1 MNRTHRMGTLLCA
14 AALLAAA
21 GCSNDANIS
30 EPNTGDGTSITSTEA
45 ASTESSTVDPCSVST
60 VAGQMCRTVASASIE
75 RADFANPIA
84 VSINTSPTIE
94 VRVATQSGAV
104 AKHQVYPT
112 STSGGGGLGPTGDF
126 PVKQDHFLTSVSDVT
141 GDGVPEIIVQTG
153 QFPDHAEYQVL
164 RLGSDGT
171 LAVVN
176 APTYNK
182 WTTGNDVWTTYNTT
196 DPDIGFFR
204 CPKPGQPG
212 VATNPLQSITVNDD
226 GRGTRVD
233 YLHDHKSG
241 AWTQVAQEPVTM
253 QMGVST
259 EPFRAFDCTDLATRT
274 DRTPEDKNTP
284 FTPETA
290 TSTVATPG
298 ASVSQTSTVAAPC
311 TFDPAKDGRATTISV
326 VSGDLGCADA
336 QRIAREYKTSDLPA
350 GGNAAHKENGEW
362 HCSSPTAGENER
374 TGRIMSC
381 EATVGSSASWKF
393 DVVVEPR

>member
-1 MNRTHRMGTLLCA
+1 VNRVGRVGASICVA
-14 AALLAAA
+14 AFFAVA
-21 GCSNDANIS
+21 GCSSDVS
-30 EPNTGDGTSITSTEA
+30 TDDPNAGESTSSAVAENA
-45 ASTESSTVDPCSVST
+45 SNASTAVDPCSVAS
-60 VAGQMCRTVASASIE
+60 VSGQMCRTVASAPIE
-75 RADFANPIA
+75 HADFTNQIA

-94 VRVATQSGAV
+94 VRVATKAGDV
-104 AKHQVYPT
+104 ATHQVYPT

-126 PVKQDHFLTSVSDVT
+126 PSKQDHFLTSVSDVT

-153 QFPDHAEYQVL
+153 QFADHSEYQVL
-164 RLGSDGT
+164 RLGEDGT

-212 VATNPLQSITVNDD
+212 VTTNPLQSINVNDD

-259 EPFRAFDCTDLATRT
+259 EPFRAFDCTDVATRT

-290 TSTVATPG
+290 TSTVAAPSTSE
-298 ASVSQTSTVAAPC
+298 AQTSTVAEPC
-311 TFDPAKDGRATTISV
+311 TFDSYRGRATTISFD
-326 VSGDLGCADA
+326 SGHLDCADA
-336 QRIAREYKTSDLPA
+336 QRIAHEYETSDIPP
-350 GGNAAHKENGEW
+350 GGNAAHRDNGEW

-381 EATVGSSASWKF
+381 SASGEASPSWHF
-393 DVVVEPR
+393 YVVVEPR